1 MSHCIIFHCQF
12 ASFPMTITMQFA
24 AGSPRVSGISR
35 DLQPLVAKVQGMNDG
50 FATGILIA

>member
-1 MSHCIIFHCQF
+1 
-12 ASFPMTITMQFA
+12 MTITMQFA

-50 FATGILIA
+50 FATGVLIA